1 MQQHPKHRLRSNE
14 PVDFRLINM
23 RIFLILVFSLF
34 VVACSDYQR
43 ARSAYEGGDYQK
55 AFALFKK
62 LSESGD
68 TRAEYDLSKMYLQGI
83 GTKQDVGQGWFWM
96 IKAADHGN
104 TMAMVELGGRY
115 EYGVNLERDETQAVF
130 WFKKAA
136 LAGSSVGSYNL
147 AKMYM
152 DGRGVK
158 QDPARGYA
166 WMVISAQKGGNPIA
180 KAEAD
185 AYKAKL
191 SPELQAQCDRMVK
204 QLEADPNS

>member
-1 MQQHPKHRLRSNE
+1 
-14 PVDFRLINM
+14 M

-55 AFALFKK
+55 AFKLLKK

-83 GTKQDVGQGWFWM
+83 GTKQDVSQGWFWM

-115 EYGVNLERDETQAVF
+115 EYGVNLEMDETQAAF

-152 DGRGVK
+152 DGRGVQ

-166 WMVISAQKGGNPIA
+166 WLVISAQKGGNPIA
-180 KAEAD
+180 RAEAD
-185 AYKAKL
+185 TYKAKL
-191 SPELQAQCDRMVK
+191 SPELQAQCDQMVK
-204 QLEADPNS
+204 QLVADPNS

>member
-1 MQQHPKHRLRSNE
+1 MQWYPKHRLRSNE
-14 PVDFRLINM
+14 PVDFSLINM
-23 RIFLILVFSLF
+23 RIYLILVLSLF
-34 VVACSDYQR
+34 VAACSDYQR

-55 AFALFKK
+55 AFGLFEK
-62 LSESGD
+62 LSKSGD

-96 IKAADHGN
+96 IKSADHGN

-115 EYGVNLERDETQAVF
+115 EYGVYLERDETQAVF

-136 LAGSSVGSYNL
+136 LAGSSVGSYDP
-147 AKMYM
+147 AKIYI
-152 DGRGVK
+152 DGRRLK

-166 WMVISAQKGGNPIA
+166 WMVLSAQKGNPIA
-180 KAEAD
+180 RAEAE

-191 SPELQAQCDRMVK
+191 SRELQAQCDQMVK

>member
-1 MQQHPKHRLRSNE
+1 
-14 PVDFRLINM
+14 M
-23 RIFLILVFSLF
+23 RFFLILVFSLF

-68 TRAEYDLSKMYLQGI
+68 TQAEYDLSKMYLQGI

-115 EYGVNLERDETQAVF
+115 EYGVNLERDETQASF

-166 WMVISAQKGGNPIA
+166 WMVISAKKGGNPIA
-180 KAEAD
+180 KAEAE
-185 AYKAKL
+185 AYKDKL
-191 SPELQAQCDRMVK
+191 SSEQQAQCDQMVK